1 MQHLC
6 SRTGTVAMT
15 VGAAVLLSLPVVA
28 LAKGP
33 PDAVGGGTDT
43 ARTVV
48 PPQANVPDP
57 PPGQLQNADP
67 APKPPPPAEAN
78 TPGPASTPGPPAQ
91 APPAWAPGS
100 AHAKGTSPKHGGPK
114 GTTPPPSH
122 ELPAGPADNPLA
134 GPADTPPASE
144 PGGGDADPGPGG
156 DKSSPSGSPDEPD
169 PTGDLELPRA
179 DTPDDDGAV
188 EAAVVSDTVDLPE
201 DASPDTLPFTGLQ
214 LALMVLVGLAVVAG
228 GLALRRTATR

>member
-6 SRTGTVAMT
+6 SRAGTVAMT
-15 VGAAVLLSLPVVA
+15 VGALVLFSLPVVA

-43 ARTVV
+43 ASTVV

-57 PPGQLQNADP
+57 PPGQLHKADP
-67 APKPPPPAEAN
+67 APKPAPAAEAN
-78 TPGPASTPGPPAQ
+78 TPGQASTPGPPTQ

-100 AHAKGTSPKHGGPK
+100 AHAKGTTPKHGGPK
-114 GTTPPPSH
+114 GSQPPPSH
-122 ELPAGPADNPLA
+122 EPSAGPADNPPA
-134 GPADTPPASE
+134 GPTDTSPASE
-144 PGGGDADPGPGG
+144 PAGGNEDPGRGGDR
-156 DKSSPSGSPDEPD
+156 PSASPDKPD

-179 DTPDDDGAV
+179 DTPADDGAV
-188 EAAVVSDTVDLPE
+188 EAAVVSDTGELPE

-214 LALMVLVGLAVVAG
+214 LALMALVGLAVAGG